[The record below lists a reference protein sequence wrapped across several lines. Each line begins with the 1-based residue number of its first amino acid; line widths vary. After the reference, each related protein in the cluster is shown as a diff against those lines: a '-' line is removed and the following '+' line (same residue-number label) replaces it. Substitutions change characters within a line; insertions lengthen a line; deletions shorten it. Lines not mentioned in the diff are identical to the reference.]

1 MRSYREVHTGPGV
14 GEQYDAMHAIRVDSL
29 IWEEFVRPYVRGI
42 LQREADAGAKRYLD
56 FACGTGRLLKVGASL
71 FADST
76 GIDVSDDML
85 EVARKRAPGAKILHV
100 DVTQDP
106 HAVEGTFDCV
116 TLFRF
121 LLNAEPDL
129 RTDVL
134 NWLASK
140 MKPGALLVVNN
151 HRSSRSIGGVLARFA
166 KPDGRRELN
175 TLSRE
180 LTEEL
185 LASTGF
191 IVESCSGFRV
201 LPSIHGRP
209 LIHRWLQ
216 LQGERLCKAAGLGRA
231 GSELVFTARRR

>member
-1 MRSYREVHTGPGV
+1 MRPYREVHTGPGV
-14 GEQYDAMHAIRVDSL
+14 GEQYDAMHAIRVDSM
-29 IWEEFVRPYVRGI
+29 IWEEFVRPYVRGF
-42 LQREADAGAKRYLD
+42 LQREAEAGATRYLD
-56 FACGTGRLLKVGASL
+56 FACGTGRLLKVGAAIFS
-71 FADST
+71 DST
-76 GIDVSDDML
+76 GVDISRDML
-85 EVARKRAPGAKILHV
+85 GVARKRVPNAKFLCV

-129 RTDVL
+129 RISVL

-140 MKPGALLVVNN
+140 MKPGALLIVNN
-151 HRSSRSIGGVLARFA
+151 HRSSRSIGGLLARLA

-175 TLSRE
+175 TLSKE
-180 LTEEL
+180 GTEEL
-185 LASTGF
+185 LARAGF

-209 LIHRWLQ
+209 IIHRWLQ
-216 LQGERLCKAAGLGRA
+216 LQGERLCKAIGMGRA